1 MAITHRTLIGLQ
13 STDNKI
19 NVVQCD
25 NDGFLE
31 TTGTILNS
39 TYNTL
44 SSVNQLMEEGINS
57 DNLFVLSKNYW
68 SYPYD
73 SSSRYLKCHNNRY
86 KYLYMFSEIDNKWYV
101 SSNDN
106 QTWRLLASEL

>member
-1 MAITHRTLIGLQ
+1 MAIKHRTLIGLQ

-44 SSVNQLMEEGINS
+44 NSVNQLMEEGINS
-57 DNLFVLSKNYW
+57 DDLFVLSKNYW
-68 SYPYD
+68 QQPHN
-73 SSSRYLKCHNNRY
+73 SSTRYLKQHNNSY
-86 KYLYMFSEIDNKWYV
+86 KYLYLFSEADDKWYV

-106 QTWRLLASEL
+106 PAFNSLADLL

>member
-1 MAITHRTLIGLQ
+1 MAIKHRTLIGLQ

-57 DNLFVLSKNYW
+57 NDLFVLGKNYW
-68 SYPYD
+68 SYPY
-73 SSSRYLKCHNNRY
+73 SSSARYLKCHNNRY
-86 KYLYMFSEIDNKWYV
+86 KYLYLFSEADNKWYV

-106 QTWRLLASEL
+106 PAFNSLADLL

>member
-44 SSVNQLMEEGINS
+44 SSVNQLMEEGIDS
-57 DNLFVLSKNYW
+57 DDLFVLSKKYW
-68 SYPYD
+68 QQPHN
-73 SSSRYLKCHNNRY
+73 SSTRYLKQHNNSY
-86 KYLYMFSEIDNKWYV
+86 KYLYLFSEADDKWYV

-106 QTWRLLASEL
+106 QTWRLLDNEL